1 MKKLS
6 LTALALL
13 AGFSVSALAADELR
27 FGVDPTFPPFESKA
41 ADGSLQGF
49 DIDMGNAICQ
59 QMQVKC
65 VWVQT
70 GYDGIIPAL
79 HARKFDA
86 ILSAMAMTDKRRQ
99 QVAFTDMLYNTP
111 SALLTRKDSKLLPE
125 LASLKGKTIGVA
137 QGTTQEGFA
146 QTMWGSQGVQVVSY
160 PNQSEIYPDLASGRL
175 DATFTNAAAA
185 ESGFLKTPQGAE
197 YHIAGK
203 PLYDP
208 KYFGEGVGI
217 GLRKDDGARI
227 ARINEAMA
235 ELHKNGI
242 YDRLAKQYFSFDV
255 YHRPE

>member
-1 MKKLS
+1 MKKLT

-13 AGFSVSALAADELR
+13 AGFSASALAADELR

-59 QMQVKC
+59 QMKVKC

-79 HARKFDA
+79 QARKFDA

-111 SALLTRKDSKLLPE
+111 SALLTRKDSKLQPE

-146 QTMWGSQGVQVVSY
+146 QTMWGSKGVQVVSY

-175 DATFTNAAAA
+175 DGTFTNAAAA

-227 ARINEAMA
+227 AKINEAIA
-235 ELHKNGI
+235 ELHKNGT
-242 YDRLAKQYFSFDV
+242 YDRLAKQYFSFDI
-255 YHRPE
+255 YHHPE

>member
-1 MKKLS
+1 MKKLT

-13 AGFSVSALAADELR
+13 AGFSASAFAAEELR

-41 ADGSLQGF
+41 PDGSLQGF

-79 HARKFDA
+79 QARKFDA
-86 ILSAMAMTDKRRQ
+86 ILSAMAMTEKRRQ

-111 SALLTRKDSKLLPE
+111 SALLTRKESKLLPE
-125 LASLKGKTIGVA
+125 LASLKGKTVGVA
-137 QGTTQEGFA
+137 QGTTQEGYA
-146 QTMWGSQGVQVVSY
+146 KAMWGSQGVEVISY

-175 DATFTNAAAA
+175 DSTFTSAASA
-185 ESGFLKTPQGAE
+185 ESGFLKTPQGAD

-217 GLRKDDGARI
+217 GLRKDDTARI
-227 ARINEAMA
+227 AKINAAMA
-235 ELHKNGI
+235 ELHKNGT
-242 YDRLAKQYFSFDV
+242 YDQLSKKYFSFDV